1 MSFGGDDFSE
11 LLEQASVK
19 EDYMDLG
26 LPVRKLA
33 PAILSVRDS
42 SEGKSEDDRKTG
54 GKKYKVKIVDSSSS
68 ALCLSYIGSGASFC
82 LRPNCS
88 INHAASLGV
97 GGQSR
102 FVPPREG
109 VLVIVKNSTVA
120 FTSPTLKLTS
130 VEAEVV
136 QEWDR
141 ATYSLEE
148 WQNLFQASNQG
159 EDLVMSINDIK
170 TEAQASK
177 GFESFRTPAK
187 KKRVVVFEP
196 DPVFASYSPA
206 FPDEEA
212 RADFRDTATSVSVAE
227 FILEM
232 DLSLGKLSR
241 GVERMFLGSTV
252 NTREAEATA
261 DMSFRMSKGLEGLVG
276 SSAVM
281 DDSEFICPTVWGTLA
296 TMGAEIASVR
306 NIKPPP
312 IKVQDLGPIRAE
324 LRASHDKVTESVS
337 SLGRFSKLFAKS
349 MIQRVTT
356 AESEIKRLMSA
367 RLPIPASTFGDEFD
381 GLLADAAGSSFRSQH
396 SAAPDVQTGN
406 RTQSSDLERRLGE
419 MELRLDRSLESN
431 EDLERRLARLLAD
444 SEVDAI
450 KFAGLGLKS
459 MEEVTA
465 WVSVHFP
472 CRSYGLI
479 IDVYLLL
486 DLIADD
492 GPTTQKDL
500 ITEMKRRKDLD
511 IATEAEGQ
519 ALTAF
524 LAEIPRVFHT
534 GTTTLRLSGD
544 NASCFSRVPT
554 YKSWSNSGGLK
565 KVIEKQLA
573 KLKTSLRE
581 LLLDELSSG
590 TLAYIVAVE
599 ALEKSITWIGAFN
612 TYLDTTYEHLH
623 VEVGFTSARAWALT
637 TQLGNRI
644 FSDLHSVRVGTLKA
658 LKGGPV
664 SICPAILWSVFR
676 THDKMAGFED
686 ANFENHPSIA
696 SEFVK
701 FLATNTGIEGMA
713 VLEENVS
720 TLKTKVKDLEKQL
733 STISAKADKASTN
746 ADVAKKAT
754 EVLTKQV
761 DKLAA
766 KV

>member
-1 MSFGGDDFSE
+1 MSFGGDDFSA

-26 LPVRKLA
+26 LPERKPAPTVLA
-33 PAILSVRDS
+33 AKDAV
-42 SEGKSEDDRKTG
+42 EVKSEEDRRIG
-54 GKKYKVKIVDSSSS
+54 GKKYKVKIVDGSST

-82 LRPNCS
+82 LKKNCS
-88 INHAASLGV
+88 TNHAPSLGV
-97 GGQSR
+97 GGQSL
-102 FVPPREG
+102 FIPPREG
-109 VLVIVKNSTVA
+109 VLVIVKSSTVA
-120 FTSPTLKLTS
+120 FTSPTLKLTA

-141 ATYSLEE
+141 AAYSLED

-159 EDLVMSINDIK
+159 EDLVMSIDDIK

-196 DPVFASYSPA
+196 DPVFLAYSPA
-206 FPDEEA
+206 FSDEEA
-212 RADFRDTATSVSVAE
+212 RSDFRETATPASVADSL
-227 FILEM
+227 LEM
-232 DLSLGKLSR
+232 DISLSQLSR

-276 SSAVM
+276 SSEVM

-296 TMGAEIASVR
+296 TLGAEIANVK
-306 NIKPPP
+306 NIKPAPV
-312 IKVQDLGPIRAE
+312 KVQDLGPIRAE
-324 LRASHDKVTESVS
+324 LRSSHDKITESVS
-337 SLGRFSKLFAKS
+337 SLGRFSKLFAKT
-349 MIQRVTT
+349 MIQRVST
-356 AESEIKRLMSA
+356 AEAEIKRLLTRS
-367 RLPIPASTFGDEFD
+367 RPQSPTSTFGEELD
-381 GLLADAAGSSFRSQH
+381 GLLAAARGPQNRPPP
-396 SAAPDVQTGN
+396 AVAPAPDLAD
-406 RTQSSDLERRLGE
+406 RLEQL
-419 MELRLDRSLESN
+419 ELRLDRALESN
-431 EDLERRLARLLAD
+431 EDLERRLARIMAD
-444 SEVDAI
+444 NEVDAI

-459 MEEVTA
+459 VAEVDA
-465 WVSVHFP
+465 WVAVHFP

-524 LAEIPRVFHT
+524 LAEVPRLFHISSP
-534 GTTTLRLSGD
+534 TLRLSGD

-554 YKSWSNSGGLK
+554 YKAWSNSGGLK
-565 KVIEKQLA
+565 KEIEKQLA
-573 KLKTSLRE
+573 KLKKSLRE
-581 LLLDELSSG
+581 VLLAELHSG

-599 ALEKSITWIGAFN
+599 ALEKTISWVGAFN

-623 VEVGFTSARAWALT
+623 IEVGFTSARAWSLT
-637 TQLGNRI
+637 TQLANRI
-644 FSDLHSVRVGTLKA
+644 FSDLHSVRVGTMKA
-658 LKGGPV
+658 MRGGPE
-664 SICPAILWSVFR
+664 SICPAILWAVFR

-713 VLEENVS
+713 VLEENVVS
-720 TLKTKVKDLEKQL
+720 LKTKVKELEKL
-733 STISAKADKASTN
+733 LTAASVKADKASSN

-754 EVLTKQV
+754 DVLTKQV

-766 KV
+766 KI